1 MINLKSL
8 KLDKIRKTFMTEI
21 NGEMKEI
28 VIFNLL
34 DEERENFKNKIKE
47 LNKSGLKG
55 RDLVEEI
62 FTDVFINAT
71 NIVVDED
78 MIEVLNN
85 PSEDI
90 LKVMQEVYDIIH
102 EIELEVAIVNYQQLC
117 QLESIEYTKLTLLKA
132 QHLKMIQ
139 GDVNKLEEE
148 INDSTK
154 GVD

>member
-1 MINLKSL
+1 M
-8 KLDKIRKTFMTEI
+8 E
-21 NGEMKEI
+21 EI

-34 DEERENFKNKIKE
+34 DEERENFKNKIKK
-47 LNKSGLKG
+47 LNENGLKG
-55 RDLVEEI
+55 QDLVEEI
-62 FTDVFINAT
+62 FTDIFINAT

-102 EIELEVAIVNYQQLC
+102 EIELEVAIVNYQRLC
-117 QLESIEYTKLTLLKA
+117 QLESIEYTKLALLKA

-139 GDVNKLEEE
+139 DDVNKLEKE
-148 INDSTK
+148 INESTK

>member
-1 MINLKSL
+1 MISLKSL

-21 NGEMKEI
+21 NDEMEEI
-28 VIFNLL
+28 VVFNLL

-47 LNKSGLKG
+47 LNENGLEG

-102 EIELEVAIVNYQQLC
+102 EIELEVAIVNYQRLC
-117 QLESIEYTKLTLLKA
+117 QLESIEYTKLALLKA

-139 GDVNKLEEE
+139 DDVNKLEKE
-148 INDSTK
+148 INKSTK

>member
-1 MINLKSL
+1 MISLKSL
-8 KLDKIRKTFMTEI
+8 KLDKIRKTFITEI
-21 NGEMKEI
+21 NGEMEEI

-34 DEERENFKNKIKE
+34 DEERENFKNKIKK
-47 LNKSGLKG
+47 LNENGLKG
-55 RDLVEEI
+55 QDLVEEI
-62 FTDVFINAT
+62 FTDIFINAT

-102 EIELEVAIVNYQQLC
+102 EIELEVAIVNYQRLC
-117 QLESIEYTKLTLLKA
+117 QLESIEYTKLALLKA

-139 GDVNKLEEE
+139 DDVNKLEKE
-148 INDSTK
+148 INESTK